1 MRWHSIGS
9 IGTCG
14 VVQRGPGSFHPPSKK
29 AYYLLIQAL
38 TRVRSMHG
46 WSSSRSLARI
56 LNLRRQEKRVR
67 REQVQKI
74 GVLPIRLEAIEQ
86 KAFRRAKR
94 VNETPLHLRQVSV
107 VQFIQRIGSGFS
119 SVAGEGLIVG
129 KFPIFRRRLVVFGCL
144 RNFDLRVAC
153 HSFLPKLKA
162 DVLSIVRRK
171 LGEDSC
177 ALLKI
182 RSREFLEIQVI
193 RLLQSPD
200 EPVLQP
206 PESLHDFWPLVR
218 EWIVQHPHSR
228 GIAAAQAQVVHRGII
243 PWLRRLQLMKALV
256 HQRDEPR
263 RTRLRVCV
271 CRLAR
276 YYHSRWTKSGKRCEK
291 VRAELARS
299 RINVFAKFGELR
311 RRRRMVKQ
319 KFHLRRY
326 EQEWRGRPAPAGPDL
341 IADLGS
347 KPVEFGDANHVLI
360 RYLLGRGNR

>member
-56 LNLRRQEKRVR
+56 LNLRRQEKRIR

-74 GVLPIRLEAIEQ
+74 GVLPTRLEAIEQ

-94 VNETPLHLRQVSV
+94 VNETALHSCQVGMI
-107 VQFIQRIGSGFS
+107 QFIQRIGSGFS
-119 SVAGEGLIVG
+119 SVASERLVIRKLPV
-129 KFPIFRRRLVVFGCL
+129 FRRRSIVGGRL
-144 RNFDLRVAC
+144 RDLDLRIAR

-171 LGEDSC
+171 LGEDFC
-177 ALLKI
+177 ALLKV
-182 RSREFLEIQVI
+182 RSRQFLEIQVI
-193 RLLQSPD
+193 RLLQSLD

-206 PESLHDFWPLVR
+206 PKSLNDFWPLVWER
-218 EWIVQHPHSR
+218 IVEHPHSR
-228 GIAAAQAQVVHRGII
+228 AIAPAQAQVVHRGII
-243 PWLRRLQLMKALV
+243 PWLRRLQLMKALM
-256 HQRDEPR
+256 HERDEPR

-271 CRLAR
+271 FRLAR

-299 RINVFAKFGELR
+299 RINVFSEFGELR
-311 RRRRMVKQ
+311 RRRRMMQQ
-319 KFHLRRY
+319 KFRLRRY
-326 EQEWRGRPAPAGPDL
+326 QQEWRWRPAPAGPDL

-360 RYLLGRGNR
+360 RHLLGRGNR